1 MAIENENKLN
11 EVIKAFA
18 DAGFIDDVVLI
29 GSWCLGFYAEIFEGF
44 TPPALEPPTS
54 ISMSLTARGLTRPLF
69 AANFE
74 RSTMTISKTA

>member
-29 GSWCLGFYAEIFEGF
+29 GSWCLGFYAEIFE
-44 TPPALEPPTS
+44 
-54 ISMSLTARGLTRPLF
+54 
-69 AANFE
+69 
-74 RSTMTISKTA
+74 

>member
-29 GSWCLGFYAEIFEGF
+29 GSWCLGFMPKSLKGS
-44 TPPALEPPTS
+44 PPALEPPTS
-54 ISMSLTARGLTRPLF
+54 TSMSLTARGPMRPLS

-74 RSTMTISKTA
+74 RSITIISKTV

>member
-44 TPPALEPPTS
+44 TPSVRTTD
-54 ISMSLTARGLTRPLF
+54 IDFMSLTARGLTRPLY

>member
-44 TPPALEPPTS
+44 TPSVIQIAD
-54 ISMSLTARGLTRPLF
+54 TAYLDYFRI
-69 AANFE
+69 E
-74 RSTMTISKTA
+74 Y

>member
-44 TPPALEPPTS
+44 TPSVRTTD
-54 ISMSLTARGLTRPLF
+54 IDFMSPTARGLTRPLF